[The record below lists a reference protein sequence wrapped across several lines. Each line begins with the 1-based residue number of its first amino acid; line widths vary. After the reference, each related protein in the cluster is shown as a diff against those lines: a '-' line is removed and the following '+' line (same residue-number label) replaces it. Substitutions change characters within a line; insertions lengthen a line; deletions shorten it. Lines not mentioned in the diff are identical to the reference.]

1 MKKALVLSLAA
12 VLCLGFASFAEDLF
26 GTWDT
31 LVCYTNVDAADC
43 CPVLSTTL
51 IVNYE
56 ICGWTFT
63 STTKFDLTNGW
74 TDQTFGAV
82 GQVGGFVVG
91 STVDFNPATVLF
103 EKWTV
108 TTNLDMLN
116 VDLGFKFVLVP
127 NDVTLTLTASG
138 GIDCVDVTGTITF
151 GAVGG
156 GCDFDWQG
164 VKFVAT
170 FPFDCADITATVE
183 FDCTGFKYAQFCA
196 MGLAFPTIDWVT
208 IDVCFKFTVD
218 AKTYTL
224 TTNFDFGVEGC
235 VDLILSEPTAIFGD
249 ITIDGVSL
257 EATIGGVDFV
267 GISYWGDAANEDKPG
282 ILADT
287 DYWEAYQFSSS
298 DDGCCGLFTFSLAVF
313 FLENGTQLF
322 DIAEIDT
329 FFDIE
334 ISEQFTLGMT
344 LAVDLEALEYTWCLH
359 FLVEW

>member
-43 CPVLSTTL
+43 CPALSTTL

-63 STTKFDLTNGW
+63 STTKFNLTDGW
-74 TDQTFGAV
+74 TDQTFGAI

-91 STVDFNPATVLF
+91 STVDFNPVGALF

-108 TTNLDMLN
+108 TTSLNLLAS
-116 VDLGFKFVLVP
+116 DL
-127 NDVTLTLTASG
+127 S
-138 GIDCVDVTGTITF
+138 
-151 GAVGG
+151 
-156 GCDFDWQG
+156 
-164 VKFVAT
+164 
-170 FPFDCADITATVE
+170 
-183 FDCTGFKYAQFCA
+183 
-196 MGLAFPTIDWVT
+196 
-208 IDVCFKFTVD
+208 FKFTTA

-249 ITIDGVSL
+249 ITIDGVSM
-257 EATIGGVDFV
+257 EATIGGVDFY
-267 GISYWGDAANEDKPG
+267 GISYWGLGDKPG
-282 ILADT
+282 ILEGT
-287 DYWEAYQFSSS
+287 DYWEAYQITSS
-298 DDGCCGLFTFSLAVF
+298 DDGCCGLFTFGLTVF
-313 FLENGTQLF
+313 FLQNGTQLF

-344 LAVDLEALEYTWCLH
+344 LNVDLEALEYTWCLH